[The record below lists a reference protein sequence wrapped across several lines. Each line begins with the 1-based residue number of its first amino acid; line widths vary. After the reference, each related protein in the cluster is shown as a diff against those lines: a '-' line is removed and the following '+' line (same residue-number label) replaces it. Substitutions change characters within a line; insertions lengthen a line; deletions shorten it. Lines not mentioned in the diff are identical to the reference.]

1 MQFFLFLKKEIKK
14 FELKFFIMAP
24 ISIFL
29 IFVIYFTMHISYGL
43 GFLKGL
49 FIFIDKWKSISVI
62 DSHFDR
68 EKFIKNKK
76 KQSC

>member
-1 MQFFLFLKKEIKK
+1 
-14 FELKFFIMAP
+14 MAP

-43 GFLKGL
+43 GFLNGL
-49 FIFIDKWKSISVI
+49 FTFINKWKSISVF

-68 EKFIKNKK
+68 EKFINNKK
-76 KQSC
+76 NSHANI